1 MKMMMNKYELKR
13 ILLDCFFPN
22 RCPLCSKVI
31 GRMDYICDKCAC
43 EFEYNEKE
51 ESLCGGKL
59 LSVCRYNKKTSPVV
73 IGAKKHRDGSK
84 ISFMAYTLV
93 QKITG
98 CYETLPDVIV
108 PVPIYYTDKIKKG
121 YSHTEKIC
129 REISE
134 ITGIPTVNAVAKP
147 RKTAQQKTLGKK
159 ERESNLDNCFTVTE
173 PTKLNGKHILIIDD
187 VTTTGATLTEMY
199 KTINNCEGCLCTAID
214 FAVFA
219 RT

>member
-13 ILLDCFFPN
+13 ILLDWFFPN

-43 EFEYNEKE
+43 EFEYNKKE
-51 ESLCGGKL
+51 ESLCGGRL

-98 CYETLPDVIV
+98 YYETLRMSSYLFLFI
-108 PVPIYYTDKIKKG
+108 IRIK
-121 YSHTEKIC
+121 SEK
-129 REISE
+129 
-134 ITGIPTVNAVAKP
+134 A
-147 RKTAQQKTLGKK
+147 
-159 ERESNLDNCFTVTE
+159 
-173 PTKLNGKHILIIDD
+173 
-187 VTTTGATLTEMY
+187 
-199 KTINNCEGCLCTAID
+199 TAIPRRY
-214 FAVFA
+214 AVRFPK
-219 RT
+219 

>member
-1 MKMMMNKYELKR
+1 MMMNKYELKR
-13 ILLDCFFPN
+13 ILLDWFFPN

-51 ESLCGGKL
+51 ESLCGGRL

-134 ITGIPTVNAVAKP
+134 ITGIPTVNAVAKQERQHS
-147 RKTAQQKTLGKK
+147 RKRSVRKSVKAI
-159 ERESNLDNCFTVTE
+159 S
-173 PTKLNGKHILIIDD
+173 
-187 VTTTGATLTEMY
+187 
-199 KTINNCEGCLCTAID
+199 TIALL
-214 FAVFA
+214 
-219 RT
+219 

>member
-1 MKMMMNKYELKR
+1 
-13 ILLDCFFPN
+13 
-22 RCPLCSKVI
+22 
-31 GRMDYICDKCAC
+31 MDYICDKCAC

-51 ESLCGGKL
+51 ESLCGGRL
-59 LSVCRYNKKTSPVV
+59 LSVCRYNQKTSPVV

-98 CYETLPDVIV
+98 YYETLPDVIV

-134 ITGIPTVNAVAKP
+134 ITGIPTVNAVAKT
-147 RKTAQQKTLGKK
+147 RKTAQQKTRFLLCLRRLRRRAGPYGFANCKHS
-159 ERESNLDNCFTVTE
+159 EHRYALDFRRIVSEKTWFFADSRRLRRR
-173 PTKLNGKHILIIDD
+173 K
-187 VTTTGATLTEMY
+187 TLRV
-199 KTINNCEGCLCTAID
+199 LR
-214 FAVFA
+214 V
-219 RT
+219 

>member
-1 MKMMMNKYELKR
+1 MKLCRMSSYLFLFIIR
-13 ILLDCFFPN
+13 IK
-22 RCPLCSKVI
+22 S
-31 GRMDYICDKCAC
+31 
-43 EFEYNEKE
+43 EKA
-51 ESLCGGKL
+51 
-59 LSVCRYNKKTSPVV
+59 T
-73 IGAKKHRDGSK
+73 A
-84 ISFMAYTLV
+84 
-93 QKITG
+93 
-98 CYETLPDVIV
+98 
-108 PVPIYYTDKIKKG
+108 
-121 YSHTEKIC
+121 
-129 REISE
+129 
-134 ITGIPTVNAVAKP
+134 IPTVNAVAKT

>member
-1 MKMMMNKYELKR
+1 MMNKYELKR

-51 ESLCGGKL
+51 ESLCGGRL

-98 CYETLPDVIV
+98 YYETLPDVIV

-134 ITGIPTVNAVAKP
+134 ITAYRQLTPLPKQERPHSKKRSV
-147 RKTAQQKTLGKK
+147 RKSVKAI
-159 ERESNLDNCFTVTE
+159 S
-173 PTKLNGKHILIIDD
+173 
-187 VTTTGATLTEMY
+187 
-199 KTINNCEGCLCTAID
+199 TIALL
-214 FAVFA
+214 
-219 RT
+219 